1 MRLFGFLNVGALVF
15 AIPVAHSL
23 GAREA
28 LGPDVVNLIYTCA
41 ICGDLVRSEI
51 GENWNLGERARR
63 AMRDMQAHLNTH
75 SFAELLRFEI
85 RQDLDQVPEE
95 QRPAIVRDIYRSLLG
110 TTHCGVFTLDA
121 HDGHGVYSIDEALGD
136 MALYQLWRAA
146 NACGLANCAHS
157 VD

>member
-15 AIPVAHSL
+15 GIPVAHSL

-28 LGPDVVNLIYTCA
+28 WRPDVVNLIYTCA
-41 ICGDLVRSEI
+41 ICGNLVRSEI

-63 AMRDMQAHLNTH
+63 AMRDMQAHLDTH

-110 TTHCGVFTLDA
+110 TTRDNEFSLNDA
-121 HDGHGVYSIDEALGD
+121 DGRGVYSIDGGLGD
-136 MALYQLWRAA
+136 LDVYRMWRAGA
-146 NACGLANCAHS
+146 
-157 VD
+157 